1 MCILLVL
8 LEYLRLSWS
17 ELMLAAKAYAAQAN
31 PDCTMDTLGGICSMS
46 RNIIP
51 CVFVFWVLWGFF
63 VFFLT
68 ECVAYELMSQSGI
81 KGWHYSWTA

>member
-17 ELMLAAKAYAAQAN
+17 ELMVAAKANAAQAN
-31 PDCTMDTLGGICSMS
+31 PDCTMDRLDGMCSMS

-51 CVFVFWVLWGFF
+51 CVFVFWVFGFF
-63 VFFLT
+63 WGFLT

>member
-17 ELMLAAKAYAAQAN
+17 ELMLAAKANAAQAN
-31 PDCTMDTLGGICSMS
+31 PDCTMDTDTLDGICSMP

-51 CVFVFWVLWGFF
+51 CVFVF
-63 VFFLT
+63 
-68 ECVAYELMSQSGI
+68 
-81 KGWHYSWTA
+81 